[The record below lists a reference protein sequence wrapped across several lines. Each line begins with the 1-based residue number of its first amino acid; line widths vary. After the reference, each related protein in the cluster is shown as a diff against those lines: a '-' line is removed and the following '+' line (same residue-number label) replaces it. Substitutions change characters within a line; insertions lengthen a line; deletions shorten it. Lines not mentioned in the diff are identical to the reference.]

1 MSSSRIDP
9 TSTSVDVAPA
19 TQRTTAAPISTPFSQ
34 VLTTGANA
42 LVAGAS
48 VVGGV
53 VGGPVVAMA
62 VREAGGALVGAVAG
76 GGGGGG
82 GGAGGSAVA
91 AAAGTGGG
99 PGSDI
104 TQVIQMQRESQSFSL
119 QLLGLQQE
127 VQDENRR
134 FTTVSN
140 VLKTAHDTAKGAV
153 SNLRS

>member
-1 MSSSRIDP
+1 MSTTRIDSNVP
-9 TSTSVDVAPA
+9 SVPVQGPKPSQAPA
-19 TQRTTAAPISTPFSQ
+19 STPFSQ
-34 VLTTGANA
+34 VLSGSNAVVGGTQSNAGLVGSPVLAAAVRETGGQV
-42 LVAGAS
+42 LGA

-53 VGGPVVAMA
+53 VGG
-62 VREAGGALVGAVAG
+62 
-76 GGGGGG
+76 
-82 GGAGGSAVA
+82 GAGTA
-91 AAAGTGGG
+91 AAAALPSGSPGG
-99 PGSDI
+99 DI
-104 TQVIQMQRESQSFSL
+104 AQVTQMQRESQSFSL